1 MRRLPLALVGVLSLA
16 LASVAVAA
24 VINGTARNDVLR
36 GTAKPDRIT
45 GKGGNDRIFGGAGN
59 DVLSGGPGTDRIFG
73 QAGNDRLLGGP
84 GNDVL
89 QGNAG
94 SDRLEGGA
102 GNDTIVPGAGKDR
115 VLCGPGRDTVKADAA
130 DVVARDCEVV
140 SRPGGGTTPP
150 PTEPPPSTPPT
161 DPMAEG
167 KRLFMTVG
175 CAGCHALADA
185 GASGSV
191 GPNLDEAR
199 PSKDRVVAQ
208 VSNGGITMPSFSRRL
223 TRDQIEAIATYVS
236 TVAGR

>member
-1 MRRLPLALVGVLSLA
+1 MRRLPLALLGVLSLA

-45 GKGGNDRIFGGAGN
+45 GKDGNDRIFGGAGN
-59 DVLSGGPGTDRIFG
+59 DVLSGGPGRDRIFG

-150 PTEPPPSTPPT
+150 PTEPPPTTPT
-161 DPMAEG
+161 DPTAEG

-175 CAGCHALADA
+175 CAGCHTLADA